1 MADSKLATNVG
12 SSVGAALG
20 TAIGGPVGGVAG
32 NVLGSMAGGLISA
45 APSLMKTDYDRYN
58 EEQLRKLRRQQ
69 ELNALGLTEEQKQ
82 AQYEAAAGGALKAGA
97 DVKAIQS
104 GLAASL
110 ASGAGQAAAKQVAGE
125 EAMMA
130 ARADAERKVAELN
143 AAERQNKLQEIE
155 TRTAQEAQRKLDKQQ
170 ALAGVAMTGIG
181 ALDEEITRIK
191 GIRGAGPSKE
201 QVADFQKLTGLNPSQ
216 IGSVIE
222 KAAKD
227 EVFASLLGQILG
239 KGGTTGLANAPTGT
253 TESTKAPT
261 PAFGNSDI
269 ARVQSEKGMTREQA
283 ITYLQAG
290 GK

>member
-82 AQYEAAAGGALKAGA
+82 AEYEAAAAGTIKAGQ
-97 DVKAIQS
+97 DIKSIQS

-110 ASGAGQAAAKQVAGE
+110 ATGAGGAAAKQVAAE
-125 EAMMA
+125 EAIMG
-130 ARADAERKVAELN
+130 ARAEAERKVSEAN
-143 AAERQNKLQEIE
+143 ALERRNKEQEIE
-155 TRTAQEAQRKLDKQQ
+155 NRMAQEAQRKLDKKQ
-170 ALAGVAMTGIG
+170 ALLGVAMTGIG

-201 QVADFQKLTGLNPSQ
+201 QVADFQKLTGLNSSQ

-239 KGGTTGLANAPTGT
+239 KGGTTGLVNSPTGT
-253 TESTKAPT
+253 IDSTKAPT

-269 ARVQSEKGMTREQA
+269 ARIQAEKAMTREEA
-283 ITYLQAG
+283 IKYLQAG